1 MKDDA
6 TVGKGGDATHGVAP
20 CRNARGGV
28 MGARYRAFMAG
39 GIGCCALGVAWGAL
53 AGGGRTGALYGV
65 AAGFFLALAGVAVLW
80 GRFVAEYLGFGGKA
94 ERVLG
99 GYGVGLIAF
108 HLAALGANSVG
119 GGFFAFDAQG
129 GCRIGGLG
137 VAALWGV
144 VGAVAL
150 VGVFALAKARAS
162 RDALHRR
169 SLLVLVFCIAMAGTV
184 GLQAV
189 WPPGTVAALGCLAG
203 IGFFHVFAVQEEQA
217 ERHAAALGRS
227 LARARTEERVRS
239 QFFSIAS
246 HDIRTPLNA
255 ILGYAELLRQGI
267 DTPGGREEA
276 LDAIRASGTTLL
288 QLVNDVLDLSKM
300 DAGKLVLRP
309 EPVRLSR
316 LADEVFAS
324 FRMAADG
331 KGLALVNRTAEVPA
345 VLLDGHRVRQILFN
359 LVGNAVKFTERGSVA
374 VSASLGGEG
383 LEVAV
388 ADTGC
393 GIPRDMLEHVLDPF
407 VQVQDPSHAADRAKG
422 SGLGLAICRSMVKAM
437 GGTLEVES
445 EQGRGSV
452 FRIRIPGVAVASE
465 ELAVPA
471 APEPAPAAAELP
483 ERVLVVD
490 DSPVNRAVL
499 AAFLKRA
506 GVAEIDHAAE
516 GGEALAKLDAAAR
529 EGRPCGFVFTD
540 FWMPDTNGLEFV
552 EKLRADARFRDLPVF
567 AVTADTE
574 ARHDPRSRL
583 FTGILHKPLAYGRLL
598 EALAACAPA
607 AETVTSGGAACS
619 GNGAKLPDE
628 SAPA

>member
-1 MKDDA
+1 MTNDTTD
-6 TVGKGGDATHGVAP
+6 VKGGGAAPTVAP
-20 CRNARGGV
+20 CRDARGGV
-28 MGARYRAFMAG
+28 TGVRYRGFLAG
-39 GIGCCALGVAWGAL
+39 GIGCCVLGAVWSVL
-53 AGGGRTGALYGV
+53 ARGGWTVALYGL
-65 AAGFFLALAGVAVLW
+65 AAVFFLALAGVAVLW
-80 GRFVAEYLGFGGKA
+80 GRFVAGYLGLGEKA

-99 GYGVGLIAF
+99 WYGVGLIAF

-129 GCRIGGLG
+129 ECRIGWLG

-144 VGAVAL
+144 LGAVVM

-169 SLLVLVFCIAMAGTV
+169 SMLVLVYCIAMAGTV

-189 WPPGTVAALGCLAG
+189 WPPSPVAALGCLAG

-227 LARARTEERVRS
+227 RARARTEERVRS

-255 ILGYAELLRQGI
+255 ILGYAELLRHGI
-267 DTPGGREEA
+267 DSPEGREEA
-276 LDAIRASGTTLL
+276 LTAIRASGTTLL
-288 QLVNDVLDLSKM
+288 QLVNDVLDLSRM
-300 DAGKLVLRP
+300 DAGQLTLRP

-331 KGLALVNRTAEVPA
+331 KGLALANRTAEVPA
-345 VLLDGHRVRQILFN
+345 VMLDGHRFRQILFN
-359 LVGNAVKFTERGSVA
+359 LVGNAVKFTDRGSVT
-374 VSASLGGEG
+374 VSASLGGAE

-388 ADTGC
+388 ADTGR

-407 VQVQDPSHAADRAKG
+407 VQVQDPSHEADRAKG

-445 EQGRGSV
+445 EPGRGSV
-452 FRIRIPGVAVASE
+452 FRIRIPGVAVAAE
-465 ELAVPA
+465 EPAAPA

-506 GVAEIDHAAE
+506 GVAAIDHAAE

-567 AVTADTE
+567 AVTGDTE

-583 FTGILHKPLAYGRLL
+583 FTGILHKPLAYARLM
-598 EALAACAPA
+598 EVLAARSP
-607 AETVTSGGAACS
+607 VTSGAAACS
-619 GNGAKLPDE
+619 GNGRTIPDE
-628 SAPA
+628 SATA